1 MTTQWTNEQRQPD
14 THSQNNGQKNKD
26 NQTHSDNTMDK
37 RAKTT
42 RQIVKT
48 QWTKEQRQPDTQ

>member
-14 THSQNNGQKNKD
+14 TQSQNNGQTNKD
-26 NQTHSDNTMDK
+26 NQTDSDNTIDN

-42 RQIVKT
+42 RQTVKT
-48 QWTKEQRQPDTQ
+48 QWTK